1 MKKWMLAA
9 AVMLIFVY
17 SDLAPFESMDAGE
30 LCVVETL
37 FVEKRGTRIRLL
49 SEETEGVG
57 ETIAEA
63 VEHMKENAAGRLFLR
78 QVQRVVFCNGAEEFV
93 DMLELPWEIPLGAGV
108 YQSESSA
115 EDLMKDLNGLEG
127 RLKVMEQQKNKVP
140 TLAQLKN
147 MQLQGE

>member
-1 MKKWMLAA
+1 MLAA

-17 SDLAPFESMDAGE
+17 SDLGPFESMDAGE

-37 FVEKRGTRIRLL
+37 FVEKRGTQIHLL

-57 ETIAEA
+57 ETVAEA
-63 VEHMKENAAGRLFLR
+63 VDNMEENAPGRLFLR
-78 QVQRVVFCNGAEEFV
+78 QVQRVVFCKGAEESV
-93 DMLELPWEIPLGAGV
+93 DVLELPGEIPLGAGV
-108 YQSESSA
+108 YQSESRA
-115 EDLMKDLNGLEG
+115 EDLMKDLDGLES

-140 TLAQLKN
+140 TLAHLKN